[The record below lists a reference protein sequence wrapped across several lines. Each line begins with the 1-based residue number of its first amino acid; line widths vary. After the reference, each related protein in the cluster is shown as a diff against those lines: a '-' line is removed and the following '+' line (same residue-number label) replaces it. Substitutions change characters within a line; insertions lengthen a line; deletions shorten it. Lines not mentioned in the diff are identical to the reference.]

1 MENEEIKQYLIDFV
15 VKTLSECKVFS
26 NVYGKEFVEQQL
38 EKNVEKV
45 ITDVY
50 VKTNIKGSYNP
61 KIKAIILLSGQ
72 KDSPPLTIEDIEN
85 NDILKHYILH
95 EALHAIFEK
104 DKQEYKE
111 LGLRYSTGV
120 DEMYLD
126 GTSLGIGLN
135 EGLTEWICQKA
146 GYGCISYTTE
156 FNIVRMLEL
165 AIGEENV
172 MKLAKGNIKENVT
185 KLLDLDETECK
196 YILGLIDRIHD
207 NEIKAFTVE
216 KGVDNT
222 SELETLDKS
231 ISHFEATI
239 FEKYFGEEIADA
251 LNSETITPEIMSRMD
266 NIEMLIQGG
275 ETPASDIFSSRLP
288 LQFKTQIYPEILK
301 KHRETLLTELRNN
314 KKEATKT
321 NVNQLPSVYK
331 TNWLKKFKEFIKKKF
346 TNKSKQS
353 GDTERKISKGT
364 NTFKNYV
371 SDMSNY
377 SYESVQTIKTEQLE
391 GQEILDNTNELDVL

>member
-15 VKTLSECKVFS
+15 VKILSECKVFS
-26 NVYGKEFVEQQL
+26 NVYGEEFVEQQL

-222 SELETLDKS
+222 SELENLDKS

-301 KHRETLLTELRNN
+301 KHRETLLTELRKN
-314 KKEATKT
+314 KKEATNT

-377 SYESVQTIKTEQLE
+377 FYESVQTIKTEQLE

>member
-26 NVYGKEFVEQQL
+26 NVYGEEFVEQQL

-61 KIKAIILLSGQ
+61 KIKAIILLSEQ
-72 KDSPPLTIEDIEN
+72 KNSPPLTIEDIEN

-251 LNSETITPEIMSRMD
+251 LNSETITSEIMSRMD

-314 KKEATKT
+314 KKETTNT
-321 NVNQLPSVYK
+321 NVNQLPAVYK

>member
-146 GYGCISYTTE
+146 EYGCISYTTE

-207 NEIKAFTVE
+207 NEIKAFTIE

>member
-301 KHRETLLTELRNN
+301 KYRETLLTELRKN
-314 KKEATKT
+314 KKEATNT

-353 GDTERKISKGT
+353 GDTERKINKGT

-391 GQEILDNTNELDVL
+391 GQKTLDNTNELDVL

>member
-15 VKTLSECKVFS
+15 VKTLSECKAFS
-26 NVYGKEFVEQQL
+26 NVYGEEFVEQQL

-172 MKLAKGNIKENVT
+172 MKLSKGNIKENVT

-222 SELETLDKS
+222 SELENLDKS

-301 KHRETLLTELRNN
+301 KYRETLLTELRKN
-314 KKEATKT
+314 KKEATNT

-353 GDTERKISKGT
+353 GDTERKINKGT

-391 GQEILDNTNELDVL
+391 GQKTLDNTNELDVL

>member
-1 MENEEIKQYLIDFV
+1 MDKNKIQMLP
-15 VKTLSECKVFS
+15 
-26 NVYGKEFVEQQL
+26 EQQL

-146 GYGCISYTTE
+146 GYRCISYTTE

-331 TNWLKKFKEFIKKKF
+331 TN
-346 TNKSKQS
+346 
-353 GDTERKISKGT
+353 
-364 NTFKNYV
+364 
-371 SDMSNY
+371 
-377 SYESVQTIKTEQLE
+377 
-391 GQEILDNTNELDVL
+391 

>member
-45 ITDVY
+45 ITDEY

-239 FEKYFGEEIADA
+239 VEIYFGEEIA
-251 LNSETITPEIMSRMD
+251 EIGR
-266 NIEMLIQGG
+266 
-275 ETPASDIFSSRLP
+275 A
-288 LQFKTQIYPEILK
+288 
-301 KHRETLLTELRNN
+301 H
-314 KKEATKT
+314 
-321 NVNQLPSVYK
+321 V
-331 TNWLKKFKEFIKKKF
+331 
-346 TNKSKQS
+346 
-353 GDTERKISKGT
+353 
-364 NTFKNYV
+364 
-371 SDMSNY
+371 
-377 SYESVQTIKTEQLE
+377 
-391 GQEILDNTNELDVL
+391 

>member
-15 VKTLSECKVFS
+15 VKKLSECKAFS
-26 NVYGKEFVEQQL
+26 NVYGEEFVEQQL

-61 KIKAIILLSGQ
+61 KIKAIILLSEQ

-185 KLLDLDETECK
+185 KLLDLEETECK

-251 LNSETITPEIMSRMD
+251 LNSETITSEIMSRMD

-314 KKEATKT
+314 KKETTNT
-321 NVNQLPSVYK
+321 NVNQLSAVYK

>member
-364 NTFKNYV
+364 DTFKNYV

-391 GQEILDNTNELDVL
+391 VQEILDNTNELDVL

>member
-239 FEKYFGEEIADA
+239 FEKYFGEEIAAA

-275 ETPASDIFSSRLP
+275 ETPASNIFSSRLP
-288 LQFKTQIYPEILK
+288 LQFKTQIYPEIFK

-314 KKEATKT
+314 KKEATNT

-353 GDTERKISKGT
+353 GDTERKINKGT

-377 SYESVQTIKTEQLE
+377 SYESVQTIKTEKLE
-391 GQEILDNTNELDVL
+391 GQKTLDNTNELDVL

>member
-15 VKTLSECKVFS
+15 VKILSECKVFS
-26 NVYGKEFVEQQL
+26 NVYGEEFVEQQL

-222 SELETLDKS
+222 SELENLDKS

-288 LQFKTQIYPEILK
+288 LQFKIQIYPEILK
-301 KHRETLLTELRNN
+301 KHRETLLTELRKN
-314 KKEATKT
+314 KKEATNT

-377 SYESVQTIKTEQLE
+377 FYESVQTIKTEQLE

>member
-15 VKTLSECKVFS
+15 VKILSECKVFS
-26 NVYGKEFVEQQL
+26 NVYGEEFVEQQL

-222 SELETLDKS
+222 SELENLDKS

-301 KHRETLLTELRNN
+301 KHRETLLTELRKN
-314 KKEATKT
+314 KKEATNT

-353 GDTERKISKGT
+353 GDTERKIIKGT

>member
-1 MENEEIKQYLIDFV
+1 MENEEIKQYSIAFA
-15 VKTLSECKVFS
+15 VKTLSECKAFS
-26 NVYGKEFVEQQL
+26 NVYGEEFIEQQL

-50 VKTNIKGSYNP
+50 VDTNVKGSYNP
-61 KIKAIILLSGQ
+61 KIKAIILLSEQ

-120 DEMYLD
+120 NEMYLD

-146 GYGCISYTTE
+146 GCGCISYTTE

-207 NEIKAFTVE
+207 NEIKAFTIE

-222 SELETLDKS
+222 SELENLDKS

-239 FEKYFGEEIADA
+239 FEKYFGEEIEDA
-251 LNSETITPEIMSRMD
+251 LNSETITFEIMSRMD

-275 ETPASDIFSSRLP
+275 KTPASDIFSSRLP
-288 LQFKTQIYPEILK
+288 LQFKTQIYPKLFEKYREI
-301 KHRETLLTELRNN
+301 LLTELRNKRN
-314 KKEATKT
+314 EQVTQNT
-321 NVNQLPSVYK
+321 NQLPSVYK
-331 TNWLKKFKEFIKKKF
+331 TSWLKKIKEFIKKKF
-346 TNKSKQS
+346 ANKPKQI
-353 GDTERKISKGT
+353 GDAERKISKGT
-364 NTFKNYV
+364 DTLKNYV

-377 SYESVQTIKTEQLE
+377 SSEIIEPTQTTQLE
-391 GQEILDNTNELDVL
+391 EQKDQEHLGELDL

>member
-1 MENEEIKQYLIDFV
+1 MDKNKIQMLP
-15 VKTLSECKVFS
+15 
-26 NVYGKEFVEQQL
+26 EQQL

-45 ITDVY
+45 ITYVY

-331 TNWLKKFKEFIKKKF
+331 TN
-346 TNKSKQS
+346 
-353 GDTERKISKGT
+353 
-364 NTFKNYV
+364 
-371 SDMSNY
+371 
-377 SYESVQTIKTEQLE
+377 
-391 GQEILDNTNELDVL
+391 

>member
-1 MENEEIKQYLIDFV
+1 M
-15 VKTLSECKVFS
+15 
-26 NVYGKEFVEQQL
+26 
-38 EKNVEKV
+38 
-45 ITDVY
+45 
-50 VKTNIKGSYNP
+50 
-61 KIKAIILLSGQ
+61 
-72 KDSPPLTIEDIEN
+72 
-85 NDILKHYILH
+85 KHYILH

-321 NVNQLPSVYK
+321 NVN
-331 TNWLKKFKEFIKKKF
+331 
-346 TNKSKQS
+346 
-353 GDTERKISKGT
+353 
-364 NTFKNYV
+364 
-371 SDMSNY
+371 
-377 SYESVQTIKTEQLE
+377 
-391 GQEILDNTNELDVL
+391 

>member
-364 NTFKNYV
+364 DTFKNYV